1 MPLGALVRMSVGGSP
16 RPLSYRP
23 EIDGL
28 RALAVLSVVGFHYFP
43 DIIPGGFIGVDLFFV
58 ISGFLISSI
67 IWDAVE
73 RGDFS
78 FPSFYAS
85 RVRRIFPALALV
97 LCATWVL
104 GRLLLFWEDFARVGL
119 HILAGAFFFSNFA
132 LWDEGGYFDV
142 AAERKPLLHLW
153 SLSIEEQFY
162 VFWPLLLCLLAR
174 FRIRFWPIGV
184 AMGVM
189 SFMLDESLLGHDRA
203 AAFYNPAGRIWE
215 LIAGALVGSVV
226 RSRGEFRGRGA
237 TALSMLALLAIASGI
252 ALFDAAVSFP
262 GALALVPVG
271 AAAALL
277 FSAGTATMLGG
288 ALRSRGAVAIGL
300 ISYPLYLWH
309 WPLFSYAYR
318 FFHGEVP
325 VAVRLGLIACSIL
338 LAAATYLLIEKPI
351 RRARGNRFLVILLVS
366 LVGGVG
372 ILGGMT
378 FARRGFVAS
387 SDLARIA
394 PYLTEPTR
402 LAEWLSNVRAGTCH
416 IQEINVGRHPDECIE
431 AKRPLVLLWGD
442 SHAAALYPGLA
453 ELQKTQDF
461 GLIQMTSSGCP
472 PLPRS
477 YSVAYSRCDEINA
490 HVLQTAGDVQP
501 DVIIVASSWKHAHL
515 PSSEAE
521 IVAKLSEQIKRL
533 RQVAPRARLIVVGPL
548 MRWDPGL
555 AQVLARYVE
564 TSGVQPPLRLPWQ
577 DTVDNQK
584 RRNLSLLLRQMSA
597 QEGAAY
603 ISPDDY
609 FCDQDGCLTRF
620 GDSRSDFVSFDGEHL
635 NPRASRKIADA
646 IAPFLPPST
655 SR

>member
-1 MPLGALVRMSVGGSP
+1 MSVGGSP
-16 RPLSYRP
+16 RTLSYRP

-97 LCATWVL
+97 LFATWVL

-162 VFWPLLLCLLAR
+162 IFWPLLLCLLAR
-174 FRIRFWPIGV
+174 FRIRFWPIGL
-184 AMGVM
+184 ALGVI
-189 SFMLDESLLGHDRA
+189 SFLLDESLLDYDRA
-203 AAFYNPAGRIWE
+203 AAFYNPVGRVWE

-226 RSRGEFRGRGA
+226 RSRGELNGRGA
-237 TALSMLALLAIASGI
+237 TALSMLALLAIALSI
-252 ALFDAAVSFP
+252 ALFDAAVPFP

-277 FSAGTATMLGG
+277 FSAKTATVLGS

-318 FFHGEVP
+318 YFHGEVP
-325 VAVRLGLIACSIL
+325 LEVRLGLIAGSLL
-338 LAAATYLLIEKPI
+338 LAAGTYLVIEKPI
-351 RRARGNRFLVILLVS
+351 RRARGNRLLVILLVS
-366 LVGGVG
+366 VVGGVG

-378 FARRGFVAS
+378 FGRRGFVAS

-416 IQEINVGRHPDECIE
+416 IQEINVGRHPAECIE
-431 AKRPLVLLWGD
+431 TKRPLILLWGD

-453 ELQKTQDF
+453 TLQKTQGF
-461 GLIQMTSSGCP
+461 GLSQMTSSGCP

-477 YSVAYSRCDEINA
+477 YSVAYSRCDEINTN
-490 HVLQTAGDVQP
+490 VLKVVAEVKP
-501 DVIIVASSWKHAHL
+501 EVVILASSWRHAHL
-515 PSSEAE
+515 PSSETE
-521 IVAKLSEQIKRL
+521 IVAKLAEQVQRL
-533 RQVAPRARLIVVGPL
+533 RGVAPQARIIVVGPL

-555 AQVLARYVE
+555 AQVLARHVE
-564 TSGVQPPLRLPWQ
+564 VSGTKPPLRLPRQ
-577 DTVDNQK
+577 ETADNQK
-584 RRNLSLLLRQMSA
+584 RQELSELLRQMAA
-597 QEGAAY
+597 QEEVAY

-620 GDSRSDFVSFDGEHL
+620 GDSRSEFVSFDGEHL
-635 NPRASRKIADA
+635 NPRASQRVADA
-646 IAPFLPPST
+646 IAPLLPPST
-655 SR
+655 GW

>member
-1 MPLGALVRMSVGGSP
+1 MSVGGSQ

-43 DIIPGGFIGVDLFFV
+43 EIVPGGFIGVDLFFV

-237 TALSMLALLAIASGI
+237 TALSMLALFAIASGI

-288 ALRSRGAVAIGL
+288 VLRSRGAVAIGL

-318 FFHGEVP
+318 YFHGEVP
-325 VAVRLGLIACSIL
+325 LEVRLGLIAGSLL
-338 LAAATYLLIEKPI
+338 LAAGTYLVIEKPI
-351 RRARGNRFLVILLVS
+351 RRARGNRLLVILLVS
-366 LVGGVG
+366 VVGGVG

-378 FARRGFVAS
+378 FGRRGFVAS

-416 IQEINVGRHPDECIE
+416 IQEINVGRHPAECIE
-431 AKRPLVLLWGD
+431 TKRPLILLWGD

-453 ELQKTQDF
+453 TLQKTQGF
-461 GLIQMTSSGCP
+461 GLSQMTSSGCP

-477 YSVAYSRCDEINA
+477 YSVAYSRCDEINTN
-490 HVLQTAGDVQP
+490 VLKVVAEVKP
-501 DVIIVASSWKHAHL
+501 EVVILASSWRHAHL
-515 PSSEAE
+515 PSSETE
-521 IVAKLSEQIKRL
+521 IVAKLTEQIKRL
-533 RQVAPRARLIVVGPL
+533 RERAPEIRIIVVGPL

-555 AQVLARYVE
+555 AQVLAGYVQA
-564 TSGVQPPLRLPWQ
+564 SGSRPPLRLPRQ
-577 DTVDNQK
+577 ETADNQK
-584 RRNLSLLLRQMSA
+584 RQKLSLLLKQMSA
-597 QEGAAY
+597 QEGVAY
-603 ISPDDY
+603 ISPDEY

-635 NPRASRKIADA
+635 NPRASKIVADA
-646 IAPFLPPST
+646 IAPLLPPSKGQ
-655 SR
+655 